1 MKILLDTRVTVT
13 FLRAFQPS
21 AGLSHWK
28 IGTRQTCMEW
38 LLIIRHVNSV
48 NYVNSANCVNLVNSV
63 NSVNSCSAVLPPSP
77 MVFFNLYLYSLSY
90 SYLCDWDSDGVE
102 QDVFFAPTRGSK
114 PIYHL
119 YLALPRNVLA
129 IQETWRGGGVLLL
142 FCYLT
147 GLLMGRG
154 KPFPLWIWGKTWRKS
169 QCGGRVK

>member
-1 MKILLDTRVTVT
+1 MGGDAFFAPNYIL
-13 FLRAFQPS
+13 FLPF
-21 AGLSHWK
+21 LYF
-28 IGTRQTCMEW
+28 C
-38 LLIIRHVNSV
+38 L
-48 NYVNSANCVNLVNSV
+48 
-63 NSVNSCSAVLPPSP
+63 
-77 MVFFNLYLYSLSY
+77 FFNLYLYSVSY

-154 KPFPLWIWGKTWRKS
+154 KPFPLWIWVKAEEKASGE
-169 QCGGRVK
+169 GG